1 MRLLLFFLFRFCCS
15 ENMESVKFSKGE
27 MYYVTEGF
35 EMNIREDG
43 RSRDCFRP
51 VLIRTNVTESA
62 NGSALVQIGEMSVTA
77 SVWLDFATPLE
88 TAPDQGFIEFKSRFF
103 ISDESEEEI
112 SNDVKEAEN
121 ISRIFKQAYYSQS
134 AFDRKQLCLVAGH
147 LCWNLKIDLSI
158 MGKGGNLFDV
168 ASIAVKMALH
178 NTVIPQ
184 VEASCPKNDTRTINI
199 ENDINKGYSL
209 NISNVPMLVTIG
221 ICGTM
226 HIIDMNQKES
236 ECMNKVMVVGISGN
250 ELECARV
257 TYIGSLKRGALM
269 NSSFLKVIATAVHT
283 GAHINRIIES
293 IRVKKKFEENSEFL
307 DIIKQINYEEAVE
320 EDLQEC

>member
-1 MRLLLFFLFRFCCS
+1 LFRFCCC

-27 MYYVTEGF
+27 MFYVTEGF

-43 RSRDCFRP
+43 RSRNCFRP
-51 VLIRTNVTESA
+51 VLIRTNVIESA

-77 SVWLDFATPLE
+77 SVWLDFGTPLE
-88 TAPDQGFIEFKSRFF
+88 TAPDQGMIDFKSRFF
-103 ISDESEEEI
+103 ISEESDEET

-134 AFDRKQLCLVAGH
+134 AFDRKQLCLVTGR
-147 LCWNLKIDLSI
+147 LCWNLKVDLLI

-178 NTVIPQ
+178 NTIIPQ
-184 VEASCPKNDTRTINI
+184 VEASCPKNDTRTINV
-199 ENDINKGYSL
+199 ENDISKGFSL

-221 ICGTM
+221 IYGTM

-236 ECMNKVMVVGISGN
+236 ECMHKIMVIGISGD
-250 ELECARV
+250 ELEYARV

-293 IRVKKKFEENSEFL
+293 VRAEKQFEGNSEFL
-307 DIIKQINYEEAVE
+307 DIIKQINYEEAAE
-320 EDLQEC
+320 NDALAIE